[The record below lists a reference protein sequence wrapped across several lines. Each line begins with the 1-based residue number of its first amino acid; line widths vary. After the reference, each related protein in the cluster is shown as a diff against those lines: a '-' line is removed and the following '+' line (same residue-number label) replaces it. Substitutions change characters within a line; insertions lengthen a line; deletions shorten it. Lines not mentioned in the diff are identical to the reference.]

1 MKLREIAE
9 HLNENGFKTSKGK
22 TFSTT
27 HITRIKKKIE
37 AKPRNIIKVLEI

>member
-1 MKLREIAE
+1 MDYKNMKLREIAE

-27 HITRIKKKIE
+27 HIIRIKKKIE
-37 AKPRNIIKVLEI
+37 DSECI